1 MKKKTSEI
9 FDNFFD
15 QMTEFGAPIFAFLL
29 FFVEFLILS
38 QSILIVLIKLTFSF
52 LQSFI
57 WFNCKDL
64 L

>member
-1 MKKKTSEI
+1 
-9 FDNFFD
+9 
-15 QMTEFGAPIFAFLL
+15 MTEFGAPIFAFLL
-29 FFVEFLILS
+29 FFVEFLILR

-52 LQSFI
+52 LQNFI